1 MNVSWEALETA
12 TGAGVRVLVIDSGVE
27 VDHEALDGRPIET
40 FALREEE
47 AWGTHFKRVT
57 PCGSGDAYG
66 HGTAV
71 CSIIAR
77 HAPAAEIHSL
87 QLLDGRNRTTQ
98 ERVVSALDWA
108 LRQGYDVINC
118 SFGIAETRVKY
129 KDSFKAIVDR
139 AFCDGQILVAACN
152 NHDFRKLEY
161 PGAFPTVVSCDF
173 GAFEGLEFRRR
184 MGHLV
189 QFIANGRKLR
199 LAWRGG
205 RWRTDSGS
213 SYAAPHLSALVARMR
228 ELNPDWNAAQVISG
242 LYSLACALDEATG
255 RAAQTVS
262 V

>member
-1 MNVSWEALETA
+1 MAA

-27 VDHEALDGRPIET
+27 VEHET
-40 FALREEE
+40 FAGRAIDTFALQEEQV
-47 AWGTHFKRVT
+47 WGTHRKRVSRT
-57 PCGSGDAYG
+57 SSGDAFG

-77 HAPAAEIHSL
+77 HAPGAEIHSL

-108 LRQGYDVINC
+108 LKQRYDVINC
-118 SFGIAETRVKY
+118 SFGIAEGQVKY

-139 AFCDGQILVAACN
+139 AFCAGAILVAASN
-152 NHDFRKLEY
+152 NHDFKRLEY
-161 PGAFPTVVSCDF
+161 PGAFPTVLACDF
-173 GAFEGLEFRRR
+173 DGFEGLAFRRR
-184 MGHLV
+184 VGHLV

-199 LAWRGG
+199 LAWSNG

-213 SYAAPHLSALVARMR
+213 SYAAPHLAALVARIR
-228 ELNPDWNAAQVISG
+228 QLRPRWNAVEVMAG
-242 LYSLACALDEATG
+242 LYSLACEVEDSAEEG
-255 RAAQTVS
+255 FEREV